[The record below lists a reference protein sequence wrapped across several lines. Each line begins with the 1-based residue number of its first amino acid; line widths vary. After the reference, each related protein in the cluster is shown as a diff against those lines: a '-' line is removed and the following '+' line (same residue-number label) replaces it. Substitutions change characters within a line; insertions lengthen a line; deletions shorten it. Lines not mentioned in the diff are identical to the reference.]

1 MVIIEMARPSTSP
14 VFARVMRSSECLEQS
29 VARISAQA
37 DPERLRRG
45 SNAMTEIAAGKLS
58 LAEIAL
64 NARFSPQ
71 ASFTRAFL
79 RATGVTRGEY

>member
-1 MVIIEMARPSTSP
+1 
-14 VFARVMRSSECLEQS
+14 
-29 VARISAQA
+29 
-37 DPERLRRG
+37 
-45 SNAMTEIAAGKLS
+45 MTEIAAGKLS